1 VSTPRKKPAK
11 RRCKGTNKAG
21 GPCGVVPQKGK
32 DWCRAHDPD
41 LSGKDRFGSPEQAAT
56 ANPAGRPRTPKVI
69 ELLSQRAEAEADRI
83 VGTLL
88 EQLGAERAVVVGN
101 GPLAYV
107 DSVPDAPARLRAVAE
122 ILDRVAGKPRQTTEL
137 SGPDGAP
144 IRTEDSGAIDPSKLN
159 RQQRAAL
166 REILD
171 AQGG

>member
-1 VSTPRKKPAK
+1 METSPRKPAK

-21 GPCGVVPQKGK
+21 KPCGAVPQKGK

-56 ANPAGRPRTPKVI
+56 ANPAGRPRIPKVI

-88 EQLGAERAVVVGN
+88 EQLDAERGVVVGN
-101 GPLAYV
+101 GPDAYV

-137 SGPDGAP
+137 SGPEGGPVALVAADAGNP
-144 IRTEDSGAIDPSKLN
+144 KV
-159 RQQRAAL
+159 RQLLGDAL
-166 REILD
+166 RAD
-171 AQGG
+171 RDPHGD